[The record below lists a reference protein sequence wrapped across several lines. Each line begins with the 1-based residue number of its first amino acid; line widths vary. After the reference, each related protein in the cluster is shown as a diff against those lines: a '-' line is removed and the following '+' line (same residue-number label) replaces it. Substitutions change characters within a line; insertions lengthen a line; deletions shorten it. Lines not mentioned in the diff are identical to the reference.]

1 MKKRVLITGATGFVG
16 YHLIEAALK
25 QDLEVYANVRQSSST
40 DHLRDLDIRY
50 VDLDFSTV
58 ETLKQHIEEYKY
70 DYIIHAAATTKAKNL
85 QQYIK
90 INADYARNLAKATV
104 AATHKIEKFVFVSS
118 LAAVGPLEMQNEII
132 TDNAEPKPVTF
143 YGISKAKA
151 EDYLSQI
158 DGLPLIIIRPT
169 AVYGPREK
177 DLFILF
183 KSIRSGLE
191 LYIGKQEQ
199 KLSFIYVTD
208 LAKLI
213 IKTLGSEIKQ
223 KAYNISDGKVYDR
236 FSLARY
242 SKMALKTKT
251 LTVQIPV
258 GIIKGVAWCLDHS
271 YSWFNKVPTLNLD
284 KVKELTAANWI
295 CSIENLE
302 RDFGYHPE
310 YTLENGIQETITW
323 YKKNNWL

>member
-25 QDLEVYANVRQSSST
+25 QDLDVYANVRQSSSV
-40 DHLRDLDIRY
+40 DHLKDLDIQY
-50 VDLDFSTV
+50 VDLNFSSV
-58 ETLKQHIEEYKY
+58 EMLTQHIDENKY
-70 DYIIHAAATTKAKNL
+70 NYIIHAAATTKAKNL

-90 INADYARNLAKATV
+90 INADYTRNLAKAT
-104 AATHKIEKFVFVSS
+104 AAARHKVEKFVFVSS
-118 LAAVGPLEMQNEII
+118 LAAIGPLEKPDEVLKDFSKSN
-132 TDNAEPKPVTF
+132 PVTF

-151 EDYLSQI
+151 EDYLNQI
-158 DGLPLIIIRPT
+158 EGLPLIIIRPT

-208 LAKLI
+208 LAELI
-213 IKTLGSEIKQ
+213 IKTLGSAIKHN
-223 KAYNISDGKVYDR
+223 AYNVSDGRIYDR
-236 FSLARY
+236 FSLAKF

-258 GIIKGVAWCLDHS
+258 GIIKGVAWCLDRS
-271 YSWFNKVPTLNLD
+271 YGWFNKVPTLNLD

-295 CSIENLE
+295 CSIQNLE
-302 RDFGYHPE
+302 RDFGFQPK